1 MSIYKQQQDYLLE
14 KMNEPAFPLALPNG
28 YYEKGITIKQYYA
41 SIAMQSLISRIGSH
55 LTSHELEHL
64 VKVSF
69 TIAEKMIEHQARP
82 VLDQMEMNYHLR
94 NSSTDTANLQ
104 QHETAQFNVPFRS
117 TESDVKTLEDEL

>member
-28 YYEKGITIKQYYA
+28 YHEKGITMKQYYA
-41 SIAMQSLISRIGSH
+41 SMAMQSLISRIGSH

-64 VKVSF
+64 VKESF
-69 TIAEKMIEHQARP
+69 IIAEKMIEHQAKP
-82 VLDQMEMNYHLR
+82 VLDQMEMNHRLR
-94 NSSTDTANLQ
+94 NQTTDTVD
-104 QHETAQFNVPFRS
+104 VPFRS